1 MLVWFHTLFS
11 TRPPFVTSICF
22 SAFFK
27 RMKNWDIFFP
37 SIKEFFAVIA
47 FDSIR
52 FVSYSARR
60 IKFFFSCCRG
70 RSRCIVAKFFN
81 PPNFSSHA
89 APKTWASF
97 SWLLSRSVR
106 VFFFSLSRAQEW
118 DWLNVER
125 GRVRRRVQ
133 VLYVSEKGSLVTVGG
148 GEGGSAVALHGKRER
163 FEEQSIACISR
174 RDPSAL
180 RMSHSTLTLSLSLS
194 SSSPTLYLP
203 SPPPPRAAAA
213 LTILWFTSCSQSS
226 LFQFFYYRGRLSLW
240 KARMPSPTNFFTRMR
255 EGGEGVWG
263 KKKWGEIERRC
274 LHKRQ
279 KM

>member
-1 MLVWFHTLFS
+1 MFFCVFQENEKLRHIFS
-11 TRPPFVTSICF
+11 KHKGVFCCYRF
-22 SAFFK
+22 
-27 RMKNWDIFFP
+27 R
-37 SIKEFFAVIA
+37 
-47 FDSIR
+47 FDSFR
-52 FVSYSARR
+52 FVLCTEN
-60 IKFFFSCCRG
+60 KVFFQ
-70 RSRCIVAKFFN
+70 
-81 PPNFSSHA
+81 
-89 APKTWASF
+89 
-97 SWLLSRSVR
+97 LLSRSQPLHR
-106 VFFFSLSRAQEW
+106 RQIFQPAKFFVARGSENLSFFLLASLKKCSSFFLSLSRAQEW